1 MFSPNHRLQVQI
13 DENQEFLNMSVELLD
28 GTTILGFIE
37 DERAFHTTIEARF
50 SLDSDSDGRLT
61 YAEMAKELMS
71 LRVLGSSMPPKWEP
85 SLSHEEAVRLYQ
97 GLFKQFD
104 KDGDGTVDLEEFRAE
119 MKEVMLAEVR
129 AYRRFGL
136 FVIGGYFL

>member
-1 MFSPNHRLQVQI
+1 
-13 DENQEFLNMSVELLD
+13 
-28 GTTILGFIE
+28 
-37 DERAFHTTIEARF
+37 
-50 SLDSDSDGRLT
+50 
-61 YAEMAKELMS
+61 
-71 LRVLGSSMPPKWEP
+71 MPPKWEP